1 MMSPTPPQ
9 TFGNYTW
16 EELRVDQSIDIEIP
30 IGSPLATFAE
40 NINASR
46 SNHRD
51 HSGAS
56 LLHNQQSRLAWYI
69 SSAIHQ
75 HLPGT
80 GSHIQQLTLTF
91 SKSPQFCERAIVCF
105 TIIEKQLDS
114 LIKMHISVRSE
125 RDESICE
132 GVAFVQAPTD
142 KVAGPHPS
150 KNSTQRHAKY
160 RLFLGQVKK
169 EKPVPTAVVYPC
181 DELSLQSCREA
192 VDEELIEP
200 ILIGPESKILQIAA
214 KIGWN
219 LSGHRIIHQEDA
231 PKSAAH
237 AVELV
242 HRNEARMMM
251 KGALHSDDLLREV
264 VKSNGG
270 LRCGRRISHVF
281 IMDVPGLDRPLLISD
296 AAINIAPDLKAKADI
311 TRNAIDLAHTL
322 GITNPKVAILSAIE
336 TVNPNLPSSVDA
348 DSLTKMAER
357 GEIQGGMVYGPLA
370 MDNAINVQAARTKG
384 IKSAV
389 AGNADILIVPNIEA
403 GNMLVKELTFL
414 GNADCAG
421 IVIGAKVPIILNSRA
436 DNLVSRLA
444 SCAVAVMVQQTLN
457 PNQQGH

>member
-1 MMSPTPPQ
+1 MSTTPSQ
-9 TFGNYTW
+9 TFGNYIW
-16 EELRVDQSIDIEIP
+16 DELCVDQSIDIDIP
-30 IGSPLATFAE
+30 LGYPLATSVEAT
-40 NINASR
+40 NASP
-46 SNHRD
+46 SNQVD
-51 HSGAS
+51 HLEPS
-56 LLHNQQSRLAWYI
+56 LSHDQQSRLAWYI
-69 SSAIHQ
+69 ASAIHQ

-80 GSHIQQLTLTF
+80 GSHIQQLSLTF
-91 SKSPQFCERAIVCF
+91 SKSSQPSDHAKVCF
-105 TIIEKQLDS
+105 TLVEKQLAP
-114 LIKMHISVRSE
+114 LIKIHISVRNE
-125 RDESICE
+125 HDESLCE
-132 GVAFVQAPTD
+132 GVAIVQAPTV

-150 KNSTQRHAKY
+150 NNPAQRHDKY

-219 LSGHRIIHQEDA
+219 LSSHRIIHQEDA

-242 HRNEARMMM
+242 HLNEARMMM

-296 AAINIAPDLKAKADI
+296 AAINIAPDLKTKADI

-322 GITNPKVAILSAIE
+322 GIPNPKVAILSAIE

-370 MDNAINVQAARTKG
+370 MDNAINIQAARTKG

-421 IVIGAKVPIILNSRA
+421 IVVGAKVPIILTSRA
-436 DNLVSRLA
+436 DNLISRLA
-444 SCAVAVMVQQTLN
+444 SCAVAVMVQQAMN
-457 PNQQGH
+457 PSPQGQ

>member
-1 MMSPTPPQ
+1 MSPIPPQ

-16 EELRVDQSIDIEIP
+16 EELSIDQSLDIDIP
-30 IGSPLATFAE
+30 LDSPLETSTPATTA
-40 NINASR
+40 NR
-46 SNHRD
+46 SNHID
-51 HSGAS
+51 HLEHSS
-56 LLHNQQSRLAWYI
+56 LHNEQSRLIWHI

-75 HLPGT
+75 RLPGA
-80 GSHIQQLTLTF
+80 GSHIHQLSISF
-91 SKSPQFCERAIVCF
+91 SKSTQPSQRANICF
-105 TIIEKQLDS
+105 TIVEKQLAP
-114 LIKMHISVRSE
+114 LVKMHISVRNE
-125 RDESICE
+125 HDESLCE
-132 GVAFVQAPTD
+132 GVAIVHAPTD

-150 KNSTQRHAKY
+150 NHPAQRHDKY

-200 ILIGPESKILQIAA
+200 ILIGPESKIRQIAA
-214 KIGWN
+214 KIHWD
-219 LSGHRIIHQEDA
+219 LFGHRIIHQEDA
-231 PKSAAH
+231 PKSAAL

-242 HRNEARMMM
+242 HHNEVRMMM

-296 AAINIAPDLKAKADI
+296 AAINIAPDLKTKADI
-311 TRNAIDLAHTL
+311 TQNAIDLAHTL

-348 DSLTKMAER
+348 DTLTKMAER
-357 GEIQGGMVYGPLA
+357 GEIRGGMVYGPLA

-421 IVIGAKVPIILNSRA
+421 IVVGAKVPIILNSRA

-444 SCAVAVMVQQTLN
+444 SCAVAVMVQQTMK
-457 PNQQGH
+457 PGQQGG